1 MVARAFA
8 GCMVPSHFARRVCES
23 LGCASFRCCT
33 ALTREKEGK
42 VFSSLSSED
51 KLLSDVIGNDKGSCG
66 EDRLEQEAEA

>member
-1 MVARAFA
+1 M
-8 GCMVPSHFARRVCES
+8 RRSGV
-23 LGCASFRCCT
+23 CT

-51 KLLSDVIGNDKGSCG
+51 KLLCDVIGNDEGSCG